1 MIEEINTVTGAF
13 SYTGSFIAKELLK
26 LNDKIRTL
34 TNHPKPDVSYYEK
47 TEVFP
52 YHFDNYEKLVTSLEG
67 VTTFFNTYWIRF
79 PKKNLSWDIAV
90 DNSRLLFDA
99 CRDAKVK
106 KIVHISVTNPTLNS
120 PHPYFKGKAQV
131 EEHLQSTGIPYTIIR
146 PALIFEL
153 GDILLNN
160 IAYLMRKFHVF
171 GIFGSGNFKIQPIYQ
186 RDLAKIAVNFR
197 YQMNQLDDSLTTDA
211 IGPEIYTFNEII
223 EMIRVSTN
231 TRVLILRFPRIT
243 RILPF
248 LVSKILGIWYRD
260 TLLTW
265 HEMEAL
271 RNNLLLTDST
281 PNANT
286 SFRKWLQ
293 ENGSK
298 LGLEYAHEINRH
310 Y

>member
-1 MIEEINTVTGAF
+1 LIEEINTVTGAF
-13 SYTGSFIAKELLK
+13 SYTGSFITKELLK

-106 KIVHISVTNPTLNS
+106 KIVHISVTNPSLNS

-197 YQMNQLDDSLTTDA
+197 YQMNQLDDSLT
-211 IGPEIYTFNEII
+211 
-223 EMIRVSTN
+223 
-231 TRVLILRFPRIT
+231 LRFPRIT